1 MDTGSKREGN
11 AAPERYVSE
20 TAFEELPE
28 VFQKL
33 AGLLGEDQFELV
45 PAEEVPGELSYV
57 KNGVI
62 RLVYVMNDA
71 VESFLVFGNA

>member
-45 PAEEVPGELSYV
+45 PAEEVPGKLSYV
-57 KNGVI
+57 KMERSVLCI
-62 RLVYVMNDA
+62 L
-71 VESFLVFGNA
+71 